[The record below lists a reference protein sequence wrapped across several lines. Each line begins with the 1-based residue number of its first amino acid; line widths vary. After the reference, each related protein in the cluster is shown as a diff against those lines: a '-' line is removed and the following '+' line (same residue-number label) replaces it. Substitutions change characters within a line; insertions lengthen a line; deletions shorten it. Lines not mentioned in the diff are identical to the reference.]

1 MRVLVQRS
9 KNSYVKV
16 DNKIVGEI
24 DKGYVLLVGFT
35 EGDTYE
41 VINKMIKKI
50 LNLRILDDEND
61 IMNESILDHKESIL
75 SISQFT
81 LYADTKKGNRPSYI
95 NALKNTEAKVLY
107 EYFNNELSKYI
118 EVQSGIFGS
127 DMEVHITNDGPVTIM
142 LEI

>member
-75 SISQFT
+75 SIMI
-81 LYADTKKGNRPSYI
+81 KRNRH
-95 NALKNTEAKVLY
+95 V
-107 EYFNNELSKYI
+107 
-118 EVQSGIFGS
+118 
-127 DMEVHITNDGPVTIM
+127 
-142 LEI
+142 